1 MNNKT
6 RLAVLLMLPLL
17 AACASQATSTAV
29 VPEMESDD
37 QMQCALSCD
46 YAHGGTVRACN
57 AGRSAATRAAIVVE
71 KCLTDSYATLRAC
84 YRACN

>member
-1 MNNKT
+1 MNHKIP
-6 RLAVLLMLPLL
+6 LAVLLVLPLL
-17 AACASQATSTAV
+17 TACASQATSTAV
-29 VPEMESDD
+29 VPEMQSDE

-71 KCLTDSYATLRAC
+71 KCITESYATLRAC